1 MRGKTDMARFLEIG
15 LLRYPDAQEAAIHG
29 LQDLFAVANR
39 MADTLGAA
47 QAPRVRIS
55 VWRVGAEGEL
65 LAEPPLGDA
74 SDARLRV
81 LIIPPSLHAIPD
93 DACLVRHRSALCRL
107 HQEGTVLACVCIGVF
122 FIAACGLLD
131 GRTAC
136 AHRNHVQILEAR
148 YPHTRAEVQQALLDD
163 GDIVSSAGLMAWTTL
178 GLCLVQRFMGNT
190 VAADTANFLA
200 VEPVPDALPG
210 TRLNP
215 LLDHGDEAV
224 LKVQHWL
231 QATGARTADL
241 AAMAACACLEPRTFL
256 RRFRLATAL
265 RPTEYCQ
272 QIRVCRAA
280 RLLEFTRRTVD
291 QIAWD
296 VGYRDPG
303 AFRKVFQRATGVTPS
318 AFRRQVV
325 APQPG
330 GQVEM
335 DSEPLDLEIS

>member
-1 MRGKTDMARFLEIG
+1 MRGKTDMARFIEIG

-29 LQDLFAVANR
+29 LHDLFDVANR
-39 MADTLGAA
+39 MADGLGAA

-55 VWRVGAEGEL
+55 VWGVGAEEEL
-65 LAEPPLGDA
+65 LPEPPPGDD

-81 LIIPPSLHAIPD
+81 LIIPPSLHAVPH
-93 DACLVRHRSALCRL
+93 DACLARHRSALCRL
-107 HQEGTVLACVCIGVF
+107 HQEGTVLASVCIGVF
-122 FIAACGLLD
+122 FIADCGLLD

-136 AHRNHVQILEAR
+136 AHRNHVQLLKAR
-148 YPHTRAEVQQALLDD
+148 YPHIRAEAQQVLLDD
-163 GDIVSSAGLMAWTTL
+163 GDIVSSAGLMAWTSL
-178 GLCLVQRFMGNT
+178 GLSLVQRFMGDT
-190 VAADTANFLA
+190 VAAETANFLA
-200 VEPVPDALPG
+200 VDPIPAALPG
-210 TRLNP
+210 TCLNP

-231 QATGARTADL
+231 QATGARTAGL
-241 AAMAACACLEPRTFL
+241 AAMAACASLEPRTFL
-256 RRFRLATAL
+256 RRFRLATGL

-303 AFRKVFQRATGVTPS
+303 AFRKVFQRATGITPS
-318 AFRRQVV
+318 AFRRQGVTSTPDGRG
-325 APQPG
+325 AWSS
-330 GQVEM
+330 
-335 DSEPLDLEIS
+335 DPLDLEIG

>member
-29 LQDLFAVANR
+29 LQDLFDVANR

-55 VWRVGAEGEL
+55 VWRVGEEGNL
-65 LAEPPLGDA
+65 QPEPPLED
-74 SDARLRV
+74 SNDVRLRV

-93 DACLVRHRSALCRL
+93 DACLARHRSALCRL
-107 HQEGTVLACVCIGVF
+107 HQQGTVLACVCIGVF
-122 FIAACGLLD
+122 FIAACGLLN
-131 GRTAC
+131 GRAAC
-136 AHRNHVQILEAR
+136 AHRTHVQILAAR
-148 YPHTRAEVQQALLDD
+148 YAYTRAEAQQALLDD
-163 GDIVSSAGLMAWTTL
+163 GVIVSSAGLMAWTSL

-190 VAADTANFLA
+190 VAAETANFLA

-215 LLDHGDEAV
+215 SLDHGDEAV

-303 AFRKVFQRATGVTPS
+303 AFRKVFQRATGLTPS
-318 AFRRQVV
+318 AFRRQRI
-325 APQPG
+325 APRPG
-330 GQVEM
+330 GRVEVN
-335 DSEPLDLEIS
+335 SEPLDLDIG